1 MYNGLRIGATGMKSS
16 QKVMDNVSDQIAN
29 VNTTG
34 YKKREVVFK
43 DLLRNEVGKN
53 HVMVS
58 ENAGNV
64 SIGAGSRG
72 EIVKTNFTQ
81 GAITPSEGSFHMA
94 LEGGGFFGVRVEG
107 NELVYTRN
115 GAFQMNGDGSITD
128 EEGNALEMEQTL
140 PLAQWGQMTGIS
152 ISDEGLVKG
161 RDANGVS
168 QNLGQVMV
176 FVPENNDDMVSL
188 GEGRYIS
195 NKGALRANVNGG
207 EGFPKIKQNYL
218 ENGNVTLVESM
229 TEMMI
234 TQRAYQANAKSISTA
249 DQMLEVINTI
259 I

>member
-107 NELVYTRN
+107 NEAYIGITDFAQEELGDIVFIDITIIFAATALQRLGSIISSFNYIFQGNDARAFCFSIKGTTISTHYFRNITAVYT
-115 GAFQMNGDGSITD
+115 DT
-128 EEGNALEMEQTL
+128 
-140 PLAQWGQMTGIS
+140 GQ
-152 ISDEGLVKG
+152 
-161 RDANGVS
+161 
-168 QNLGQVMV
+168 
-176 FVPENNDDMVSL
+176 
-188 GEGRYIS
+188 
-195 NKGALRANVNGG
+195 
-207 EGFPKIKQNYL
+207 
-218 ENGNVTLVESM
+218 
-229 TEMMI
+229 
-234 TQRAYQANAKSISTA
+234 
-249 DQMLEVINTI
+249 
-259 I
+259 